1 MHWNILTISIAM
13 ASTLAVAIPI
23 PVSYYESES
32 PRGSGLYRVATIE
45 EAARKARTLVKYQ
58 RFANISFNNEA
69 IIHEKYATCDQDSS
83 LTFLLN
89 KEVESFFNPNSV
101 SPTVV
106 TIKKQPFFYQRQRK
120 EQKTSE
126 KEHEHPKEKKKF
138 FGKKCHRS
146 HERFG
151 FDSSLSLNG
160 QFVQVNN
167 VDQIEKLTKC
177 FNEKFRHFKVHGDQ
191 IFIKFEV
198 KNVHF
203 KYRHR
208 MFTFDDN
215 IPVDTFNAAE
225 ALNFHH
231 LPGGRFQPSKNVD
244 NKNYFHWR
252 GSESNHRLS
261 RSKFDN
267 KGFKEINQYRPFK
280 FFDNEHNY
288 GSFHKAHKSHSD
300 YHNYR
305 GKSHG
310 KCKQEKAFHNEKHY
324 LWKIISHCISVYFF
338 GFFQMLISFYRA
350 CFF

>member
-1 MHWNILTISIAM
+1 MHWNILTTGIAM

-32 PRGSGLYRVATIE
+32 PRCLFRVATVE
-45 EAARKARTLVKYQ
+45 EAAKNARTLVKYKS
-58 RFANISFNNEA
+58 FANISFDNEA
-69 IIHEKYATCDQDSS
+69 FFHKKYATCDQDSS
-83 LTFLLN
+83 LTFLFN
-89 KEVESFFNPNSV
+89 KEVENFLNLNSV

-120 EQKTSE
+120 EQKASR
-126 KEHEHPKEKKKF
+126 KEREQLKEKKKVLE
-138 FGKKCHRS
+138 KKCHRS

-177 FNEKFRHFKVHGDQ
+177 FNEKFRHSKVHSDQ

-225 ALNFHH
+225 TLNFYHS
-231 LPGGRFQPSKNVD
+231 PGGRFYPLKSVD
-244 NKNYFHWR
+244 TKYYFHWR
-252 GSESNHRLS
+252 GSESNHRLY
-261 RSKFDN
+261 RSKFGN
-267 KGFKEINQYRPFK
+267 KDFREINQDRPSK
-280 FFDNEHNY
+280 IFDNEYNY
-288 GSFHKAHKSHSD
+288 GSFHKTHKSHSD
-300 YHNYR
+300 HHNYR
-305 GKSHG
+305 GKIHG
-310 KCKQEKAFHNEKHY
+310 KCKQEKVFHNEQHY
-324 LWKIISHCISVYFF
+324 LRKSITHCISIYFF
-338 GFFQMLISFYRA
+338 SFLQMLISFYRA